1 MNKSELIN
9 FIIKKINAKK
19 YLEIG
24 VYEGDNFKNIVCE
37 NKVGVDPDINSKA
50 TVYQTSDNF
59 FKENKEKHDII
70 LIDGLHHADQVYRD
84 IINSLSC
91 LNENGYIICHDMNPE
106 KEEHQT
112 IPYRGGIWNGDC
124 WKAFVNL
131 RQTRDDLE
139 MYVIDTDYGCG
150 IIKKGSQELLPGNF
164 DLTWDNF
171 VKNRSEWL
179 NLISVD
185 RFLSKFNLNPEF
197 VDILQDIMFNK
208 LIYDYV
214 EDPEDY
220 SKNYNLGSYYESM
233 GQTAS
238 AVSYYLR
245 AAERTSDE
253 LIQYEC
259 LLRSALCFEKQ
270 GCRNFTVKG
279 LLLHALSILP
289 KRPEAYYLLSRF
301 YEKENKDGSWQECY
315 TIASI
320 GNSVADLNS
329 APLTTDV
336 GYSGNYVLLFQKAV
350 SSWWCGLCKESNN
363 IFKELLAKYDMKE
376 EFKNSVINNLN
387 FFESKNKLKN

>member
-1 MNKSELIN
+1 MNKTELIN
-9 FIIKKINAKK
+9 LIIKKIQAKN

-24 VYEGDNFKNIVCE
+24 VYEGSNFKSVICE
-37 NKVGVDPDINSKA
+37 NKVGVDPDLSSKA
-50 TVYQTSDNF
+50 TIYKTSDDF
-59 FKENKEKHDII
+59 FKENKEKFDVI
-70 LIDGLHHADQVYRD
+70 LIDGLHHSDQVSKD
-84 IINSLSC
+84 IINSLSF
-91 LNENGYIICHDMNPE
+91 LNDDGYIVCHDMNPE

-124 WKAFVNL
+124 WRAFVNL

-139 MYVIDTDYGCG
+139 MFVIDTDYGCG
-150 IIKKGSQELLPGNF
+150 IIKKGFQKLLPEKLS
-164 DLTWDNF
+164 LTWENF
-171 VKNRSEWL
+171 VKFKTEWL

-185 RFLSKFNLNPEF
+185 SFLSKFNLNPEF

-208 LIYDYV
+208 LIYDYI
-214 EDPEDY
+214 EDPENY
-220 SKNYNLGSYYESM
+220 NKNYNLGSYYESM

-245 AAERTSDE
+245 AAERSPDN
-253 LIQYEC
+253 LVQYEC

-279 LLLHALSILP
+279 LLLHALAILP

-315 TIASI
+315 TIASL
-320 GNSVADLNS
+320 GHNLADLNPE
-329 APLTTDV
+329 PLNTDV

-350 SSWWCGLCKESNN
+350 SSWWCGLCKESQD
-363 IFKELLAKYDMKE
+363 IFKDLLNNYNMKE
-376 EFKNSVINNLN
+376 EFRASVTNNLN
-387 FFESKNKLKN
+387 FLKVKNEK

>member
-1 MNKSELIN
+1 
-9 FIIKKINAKK
+9 
-19 YLEIG
+19 
-24 VYEGDNFKNIVCE
+24 
-37 NKVGVDPDINSKA
+37 
-50 TVYQTSDNF
+50 
-59 FKENKEKHDII
+59 
-70 LIDGLHHADQVYRD
+70 
-84 IINSLSC
+84 
-91 LNENGYIICHDMNPE
+91 
-106 KEEHQT
+106 
-112 IPYRGGIWNGDC
+112 
-124 WKAFVNL
+124 
-131 RQTRDDLE
+131 
-139 MYVIDTDYGCG
+139 
-150 IIKKGSQELLPGNF
+150 
-164 DLTWDNF
+164 
-171 VKNRSEWL
+171 
-179 NLISVD
+179 
-185 RFLSKFNLNPEF
+185 
-197 VDILQDIMFNK
+197 
-208 LIYDYV
+208 
-214 EDPEDY
+214 
-220 SKNYNLGSYYESM
+220 M